1 MCRKASNNLEVN
13 KVTLDHPKAMDI
25 TSNDPAVMESVSNNN
40 VVEFVKP
47 REAAEILGV
56 NVRNAC

>member
-1 MCRKASNNLEVN
+1 MLSRKPLQIW
-13 KVTLDHPKAMDI
+13 PKKQLL
-25 TSNDPAVMESVSNNN
+25 VSNNN

-56 NVRNAC
+56 NARNAC